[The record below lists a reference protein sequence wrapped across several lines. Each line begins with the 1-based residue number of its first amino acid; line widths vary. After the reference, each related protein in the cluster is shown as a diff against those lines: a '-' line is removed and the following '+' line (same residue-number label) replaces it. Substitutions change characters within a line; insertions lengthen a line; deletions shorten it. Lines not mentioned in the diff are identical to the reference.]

1 MARPYATRW
10 LSSAL
15 ALLLL
20 VASGAHA
27 DDKAPPAADDP
38 LGPIERVFVPV
49 DQLDL
54 LLQSQREGI
63 VLDHA
68 AYRRLLEAARAKA
81 RAGEAPAPVDGTWVD
96 ATATVNLLGAR
107 HGTIEGTWTAVALRP
122 GTSRLP
128 FPLQGAVLE
137 SLEGEGARLEQAFG
151 RAAVVWDQP
160 GRHTV
165 SLRLSAPIGSRDGS
179 RTFVVDVPAA
189 AAMSFDVQ
197 LPPGVEGVIEGMAG
211 AQRFTTPAGAPTSVR
226 ARPTAQGRLA
236 VTFAAAAKV
245 AEGPPILDA
254 HVVAAHRLGDGRDE
268 LRIAAEVDVYRT
280 ATDRIT
286 LDVPEDLALLAV
298 GGDGVVR
305 HARSED
311 RRQLVLELAAP
322 KTGRLV
328 VTLQGEVPFAAEG
341 LRELPA
347 VHVVDA
353 LRERATVGVDVAS
366 DVRVDDVLVQ
376 DGRRLPADK
385 GQTALR
391 FGLVSAA
398 GTLRLAVRPT
408 ATVLEAVSTHYLNLT
423 ETGRSLL
430 VTITYRA
437 LEGTVHRLAP
447 RVPVGFEVRRLE
459 VNGRTDG
466 FVRDTRADGTLDIT
480 LAEGLREGQELTL
493 SALLERDAADW
504 LPDDTTVELPFKVPS
519 AGADREEGLVGIGAD
534 AAFEVRE
541 RGRTDLVAVGA
552 ADLTERGVRAEGLV
566 FGYRIDGAAPAVT
579 YEVERRTPVVEAEVV
594 TTLSP
599 SPRRLDVQAI
609 VVHDVRRAGVRTFR
623 VDVPSWA
630 GDEVRFQGSSVRGH
644 EKLPINGTRPGYDR
658 YEVTLGQ
665 RVVGRHSLVVLYH
678 RDTDGENW
686 SVEADVPLLPDVP
699 LERVE
704 RYVVVQRAEGLEV
717 RLPGASIEGDA
728 RTVEASDLPIEA
740 PASPLATLEVLHLVE
755 RRDGLALGVQRHD
768 GAAVLD
774 AIGVEARLWT
784 AVAREGVLRTRALVV
799 LKNAGRQQVPVEL
812 PPGSHLIGAL
822 VGPRPGAL
830 EPVKP
835 LRSRQGVL
843 LVPLNAAGGGVACI
857 ALTYETRADRPFD
870 GEVTIPAPTFPGL
883 EVLLTSHEVAFDED
897 IDVRSMQGDFGV
909 YEAPAKRSSPWIAS
923 LLRGRTWGA
932 DSKAPS
938 IRNYSPFESPVD
950 FGGLPPRVVT
960 TKPADDGVGVG
971 KGAPPPEPPLPEEV
985 DGVIGFETFSD
996 DETFGQSDAP
1006 FQGPAATPAPRPGSG
1021 PDRSGTRESND
1032 PMSPPP
1038 PPSSEPPVTADS
1050 GVAARPPGG
1059 AQPAADPDF
1068 PAGPGEGGFRRG
1080 DGGRAGAAA
1089 TGPRRRGLLSLD
1101 VPVVLGPR
1109 RVRGERLGQG
1119 GALVIRYA
1127 SPTAHVRSERLA
1139 FGLVTALGALLA
1151 WGSRRRRWTV
1161 VIGLLAAALV
1171 VHLVL
1176 GPSASAWASAAVDAA
1191 TLLVGVFAVRA
1202 LLGWL
1207 RGRAAAKAAPVA
1219 AAVLLA
1225 AMALGAT
1232 AAPARADEP
1241 EADTSVAPEDVV
1253 EPRRVYVPYDPDAK
1267 ELPEDPSRV
1276 FLPLST
1282 WRHLFRIAHP
1292 GEDPELVR
1300 TGQRLAAEGVAW
1312 RLVVHEDAVVGTLR
1326 IDVVKDG
1333 EAPSALQ
1340 LGLGGAA
1347 LEQARLDGT
1356 EVRVAL
1362 IEGAYRVEIDEPG
1375 RHVLEMDVRLP
1386 LVSLPDGERQFSF
1399 RGVPFPNATLDLSLV
1414 DDFRGEVL
1422 VDGIARVDP
1431 GTSTAP
1437 GVSYRVWLGRT
1448 SRVRVRLVPPRGET
1462 LPADVR
1468 ARATTRTVHS
1478 LRDGGT
1484 ETDVALRLEIL
1495 EGAAPFADLTLPPG
1509 CRVLEASGAA
1519 VTRWE
1524 TLERQGEG
1532 RVVRL
1537 VFDQPRRGRVDATV
1551 RIVCPASADERDE
1564 VLPAPRILD
1573 VTSESGE
1580 VVVNAPPHRKAEILE
1595 EQGLYRIERPRDPRA
1610 CGFDNSGVVV
1620 RAWRFSQRPTRLAV
1634 RLRAAERRVDLRET
1648 TRVVVGD
1655 DAVRTWMDV
1664 QVSVVGA
1671 PTGDLVFGLP
1681 GEDDVRH
1688 VGGPHV
1694 RHWWL
1699 AGAGADRKLFVRLGD
1714 LHAGDLGLG
1723 LVLETRLAGRLD
1735 AIAVPRLL
1743 LPGVREE
1750 SGRLLLYARPD
1761 VEPVVGSLPGL
1772 KAVALGQVDA
1782 AAAPVPGARLT
1793 HAFVRERALSTSLPL
1808 VLRRPEA
1815 SAEATVVTLVAP
1827 GEREHRLEQLVLV
1840 EVLRGAVDA
1849 VQVFVPDGGAAGTEE
1864 VRARDLR
1871 EVRRRAVSR
1880 AGADGRDVDGTL
1892 YDVVFQSPRT
1902 GLVAVT
1908 FSSNQ
1913 AAGRPVR
1920 PVRPEGTAA
1929 VRWFSMVRTWT
1940 DGQVTAGVVA
1950 GHADE
1955 AAWADLPF
1963 VPASMPREAVLEAWV
1978 GRAPYALSV
1987 ATTRHRLGAQAE
1999 AVVLAAHADVVV
2011 GRDGE
2016 ARARVTYR
2024 VFNRSR
2030 QFLTVRLPEGARL
2043 FGASSAGVPVKP
2055 LTGPAGSLLL
2065 PVPKVPL
2072 GGRGYPVTV
2081 LYGVRVGGTLRD
2093 GGRGTVSLPVIDG
2106 VEIERTAVRLRLP
2119 EELEA
2124 SLDTRM
2130 DVVEDAEISA
2140 TLASADAEEARRLLE
2155 VAETG
2160 TLAQREQALAN
2171 GQVLLRQ
2178 AKNRA
2183 YQAAKT
2189 KARALDE
2196 ELGRLTS
2203 EWSRRNERLQR
2214 DRQAAQ
2220 RSQQVVAS
2228 QVEFGGNAARIVDIA
2243 PGPLGG
2249 ETAPDAASAFWCF
2262 NGMPGDTTVAEQ
2274 PAQTEMSKDIA
2285 QLKKRLESTL
2295 SDEKKAE
2302 EVRRAFAAQQSA
2314 AQQEGMGR
2322 AGAEQQELYR
2332 FGQPGQQR
2340 QGQVAWL
2347 NDNLRMDQE
2356 RSQQLGAARNASE
2369 RGTIYRID
2377 AGATTIGFGGGGG
2390 GAFGDAEA
2398 DGSLRGQPT
2407 TSRDVLIT
2415 GTDYDAGSHYSTGGG
2430 SGGAGGEFNDLTGDG
2445 RSVEGWL
2452 LFSGDGDNSEVPLF
2466 GSEPDVGATAGMP
2479 AGTPAGEA
2487 WGRVLIPAQQ
2497 RAGLM
2502 GVDVPLPREGREH
2515 LFTSLKGGAPIT
2527 FTLSR
2532 SGFGFGARLALL
2544 VALLGGLVA
2553 AGVWWVRRA

>member
-1 MARPYATRW
+1 MARLRTS
-10 LSSAL
+10 LGL
-15 ALLLL
+15 VALLTVVLG
-20 VASGAHA
+20 VARSGGA
-27 DDKAPPAADDP
+27 DEKSPAPPAPEDP

-68 AYRRLLEAARAKA
+68 AYRRLLDAARARA
-81 RAGEAPAPVDGTWVD
+81 RAGDAPAPVDGTWVD
-96 ATATVNLLGAR
+96 ATATVNLLGPTY
-107 HGTIEGTWTAVALRP
+107 GTIEGTWTAVALRP
-122 GTSRLP
+122 GTSRLR
-128 FPLQGAVLE
+128 FPIRGAVLE
-137 SLEGEGARLEQAFG
+137 RLEGEGARLEQSFG
-151 RAAVVWDQP
+151 SAAVVWDAP

-165 SLRLSAPIGSRDGS
+165 SLKLSAPIGSKDGA
-179 RTFVVDVPAA
+179 RTFVVDVPPA
-189 AAMSFDVQ
+189 AAMSFDVK
-197 LPPGVEGVIEGMAG
+197 LPPGVEGVVEGMAG
-211 AQRFTTPAGAPTSVR
+211 AQRFTTPAGQPTVVR
-226 ARPTAQGRLA
+226 ARPTAKGRLT
-236 VTFAAAAKV
+236 VRFAAAAKV

-280 ATDRIT
+280 PTDRIV
-286 LDVPEDLALLAV
+286 LDVPDDLALLAV

-305 HARSED
+305 HARSDD
-311 RRQLVLELAAP
+311 RRQLVLELGEP

-328 VTLQGEVPFAAEG
+328 VTLQGEVPFTADG

-353 LRERATVGVDVAS
+353 LRERSTVGLDAAT
-366 DVRVDDVLVQ
+366 DVRVDDVLVA
-376 DGRRLPADK
+376 DGRRLPAEN

-398 GTLRLAVRPT
+398 GTLRVALRPT
-408 ATVLEAVSTHYLNLT
+408 STVLEAVSTHYLNLT

-430 VTITYRA
+430 VTTTYRA
-437 LEGTVHRLAP
+437 VEGTVHRLSP
-447 RVPVGFEVRRLE
+447 KVPVGFEVRRLV
-459 VNGRTDG
+459 VNGREDG
-466 FVRDTRADGTLDIT
+466 FVRETRADGTLDIT

-504 LPDDTTVELPFKVPS
+504 LPDGTTVELPFEVPS

-552 ADLTERGVRAEGLV
+552 ADLAERGVRAEGLV
-566 FGYRIDGAAPAVT
+566 FGYRIDGPSPSVT

-609 VVHDVRRAGVRTFR
+609 VVHDVRRAGVRTFQ
-623 VDVPSWA
+623 VDVPTWA
-630 GDEVRFQGSSVRGH
+630 GDEVRFEGSSVRGH
-644 EKLPINGTRPGYDR
+644 EKMPLNGTRPGYDR
-658 YEVTLGQ
+658 YEITLGQ

-678 RDTDGENW
+678 RDTDDENW
-686 SVEADVPLLPDVP
+686 SLGADEPLLPDVP

-717 RLPGASIEGDA
+717 ALPGASIEGDA
-728 RTVEASDLPIEA
+728 RTVEVTDLPIEA
-740 PASPLATLEVLHLVE
+740 PANPLATLEVLHLVE

-784 AVAREGVLRTRALVV
+784 AVAREGVLRTRALVL

-822 VGPRPGAL
+822 AGPSPTAL

-835 LRSRQGVL
+835 LRSRQGML
-843 LVPLNAAGGGVACI
+843 LVPLGAAGGGAACI
-857 ALTYETRADRPFD
+857 ALTYETRAGHPFD
-870 GEVTIPAPTFPGL
+870 GEVTVPAPRFPGL
-883 EVLLTSHEVAFDED
+883 EVLLTSHDVAFDDD
-897 IDVRSMQGDFGV
+897 IDVRSMSGDFGV
-909 YEAPAKRSSPWIAS
+909 YEAPARRSKPWITYLFPAPTMGVES
-923 LLRGRTWGA
+923 SAGA
-932 DSKAPS
+932 PTIAAPQGDS
-938 IRNYSPFESPVD
+938 
-950 FGGLPPRVVT
+950 
-960 TKPADDGVGVG
+960 VGVVH
-971 KGAPPPEPPLPEEV
+971 GA
-985 DGVIGFETFSD
+985 
-996 DETFGQSDAP
+996 
-1006 FQGPAATPAPRPGSG
+1006 
-1021 PDRSGTRESND
+1021 
-1032 PMSPPP
+1032 PP
-1038 PPSSEPPVTADS
+1038 PPSSGPRSEDLNLVPSNFTPPEAPELAETDNDLPADELVMEEVEAESREDRRTRVPRPGAPSMGGPPTTPPASGAAPAPPFPMPAPDTTA
-1050 GVAARPPGG
+1050 GTPFAARPPGG
-1059 AQPAADPDF
+1059 AKPANDPDF
-1068 PAGPGEGGFRRG
+1068 PVGPGEGGFRPG
-1080 DGGRAGAAA
+1080 DGRRAGEAGA
-1089 TGPRRRGLLSLD
+1089 GPRRRGLLSLD

-1109 RVRGERLGQG
+1109 RVRGHRLGQG

-1127 SPTAHVRSERLA
+1127 SPTAVVRNERLA
-1139 FGLVTALGALLA
+1139 FALVAALAALLA

-1161 VIGLLAAALV
+1161 VLGLLLGALL
-1171 VHLVL
+1171 VHLVI
-1176 GPSASAWASAAVDAA
+1176 GAAASAWSTAAVDAA
-1191 TLLVGVFAVRA
+1191 TLLVGVYAIRA
-1202 LLGWL
+1202 LLLWL
-1207 RGRAAAKAAPVA
+1207 RGRSAAKAVPA
-1219 AAVLLA
+1219 AAALLLA
-1225 AMALGAT
+1225 VVALGAS
-1232 AAPARADEP
+1232 AAPAHADEP
-1241 EADTSVAPEDVV
+1241 GADVPAAGDDIV
-1253 EPRRVYVPYDPDAK
+1253 EPRRVYVPYDPEAP
-1267 ELPEDPSRV
+1267 ELPENPSRV

-1300 TGQRLAAEGVAW
+1300 TGQRLAAEGVSW
-1312 RLVVHEDAVVGTLR
+1312 RLIVRDQAVVGTLR
-1326 IDVVKDG
+1326 IAILKDG
-1333 EAPSALQ
+1333 EAPSVLQ
-1340 LGLGGAA
+1340 LGLGAAA
-1347 LEQARLDGT
+1347 LEEARLDDD
-1356 EVRVAL
+1356 VVPVAL
-1362 IEGAYRVEIDEPG
+1362 LKGAYRIDIDQPG

-1386 LVSLPDGERQFSF
+1386 LVTLPDGERRFEF
-1399 RGVPFPNATLDLSLV
+1399 RGVAFPDAVLDLSLV
-1414 DDFRGEVL
+1414 DDFRGEVK

-1437 GVSYRVWLGRT
+1437 GISYRVWLGST

-1495 EGAAPFADLTLPPG
+1495 EGAAPFADLTLPTG

-1519 VTRWE
+1519 VARWE
-1524 TLERQGEG
+1524 TLEREGEG

-1537 VFDQPRRGRVDATV
+1537 VFDQPRRGRIDATV

-1564 VLPAPRILD
+1564 VLPAPRVLD

-1664 QVSVVGA
+1664 QVRVVGA

-1681 GEDDVRH
+1681 GQDEVRH
-1688 VGGPHV
+1688 VGGPQV

-1699 AGAGADRKLFVRLGD
+1699 AGTGADRKLFVRLGD
-1714 LHAGDLGLG
+1714 LHSGDLTFGV
-1723 LVLETRLAGRLD
+1723 VLETRLGGRLD

-1743 LPGVREE
+1743 LAGAREE

-1761 VEPVVGSLPGL
+1761 VDPVVGSLPGL
-1772 KAVALGQVDA
+1772 KAVALTEADA
-1782 AAAPVPGARLT
+1782 AASPLPGARLT
-1793 HAFVRERALSTSLPL
+1793 HAFVRERALSTALPL

-1815 SAEATVVTLVAP
+1815 STEATVVTLVAP

-1840 EVLRGAVDA
+1840 EVLRGAVDG

-1871 EVRRRAVSR
+1871 EVRRRVVSR
-1880 AGADGRDVDGTL
+1880 AGADGKDVEGTL
-1892 YDVVFQSPRT
+1892 YDIAFQSPRT
-1902 GLVAVT
+1902 GLVAIT

-1913 AAGRPVR
+1913 AADRPVR
-1920 PVRPEGTAA
+1920 PVRPEGTSA
-1929 VRWFSMVRTWT
+1929 VRWFAMVRTWT
-1940 DGQVTAGVVA
+1940 DGQVTSGVIA

-1955 AAWADLPF
+1955 AAWNDLPF
-1963 VPASMPREAVLEAWV
+1963 VPASMPRESVLDAWV

-1987 ATTRHRLGAQAE
+1987 VTTRHRLGTQAE

-2030 QFLTVRLPEGARL
+2030 QFLTVHLPKDARL

-2055 LTGPAGSLLL
+2055 LAGPEGALLL

-2081 LYGVRVGGTLRD
+2081 LYGVRVAGELRD
-2093 GGRGTVSLPVIDG
+2093 GGRGSVSLPVIDG

-2140 TLASADAEEARRLLE
+2140 TLATADAEEARRLLD

-2183 YQAAKT
+2183 YQAAKN
-2189 KARALDE
+2189 KARALDD
-2196 ELGRLTS
+2196 ELSRLTS
-2203 EWSRRNERLQR
+2203 EWSRRNEQLQR

-2220 RSQQVVAS
+2220 RNQQVVAS
-2228 QVEFGGNAARIVDIA
+2228 QEEFGGNAARIVDIA
-2243 PGPLGG
+2243 PGMIDG
-2249 ETAPDAASAFWCF
+2249 EVTPDAASAFWCF
-2262 NGMPGDTTVAEQ
+2262 NGMPGDAGVAEA
-2274 PAQTEMSKDIA
+2274 PAQTEASKDIA
-2285 QLKKRLESTL
+2285 QLKERLKNTL

-2302 EVRRAFAAQQSA
+2302 QTRRAFAAQQEDQA
-2314 AQQEGMGR
+2314 RTATEQQDLYRYGQPAQQ
-2322 AGAEQQELYR
+2322 Q
-2332 FGQPGQQR
+2332 

-2356 RSQQLGAARNASE
+2356 RSQQLGAARGANA
-2369 RGTIYRID
+2369 RGTIYRVEAGDSLGQTAVAGRPSGLPFPSSD
-2377 AGATTIGFGGGGG
+2377 ATLTP
-2390 GAFGDAEA
+2390 
-2398 DGSLRGQPT
+2398 S
-2407 TSRDVLIT
+2407 
-2415 GTDYDAGSHYSTGGG
+2415 AGSG
-2430 SGGAGGEFNDLTGDG
+2430 GGAGGNEEWSGTYDISGDG
-2445 RSVEGWL
+2445 RVAQGYL
-2452 LFSGDGDNSEVPLF
+2452 LFSGDGDNGPASDILMPSGGRPALAGIPDGV
-2466 GSEPDVGATAGMP
+2466 GS
-2479 AGTPAGEA
+2479 GEA

-2502 GVDVPLPREGREH
+2502 GVDVPLPREGNEH
-2515 LFTSLKGGAPIT
+2515 LFASLKGGAPIT
-2527 FTLSR
+2527 FTLTRTGWSL
-2532 SGFGFGARLALL
+2532 GARLALL
-2544 VALLGGLVA
+2544 LLLLGGLAA
-2553 AGVWWVRRA
+2553 AGTWWVRRA